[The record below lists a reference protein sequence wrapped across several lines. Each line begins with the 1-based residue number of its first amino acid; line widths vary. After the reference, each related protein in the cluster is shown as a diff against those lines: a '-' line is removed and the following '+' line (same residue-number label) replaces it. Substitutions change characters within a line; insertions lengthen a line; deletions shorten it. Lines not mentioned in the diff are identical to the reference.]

1 VLIAVVFLLGA
12 IACLAATVI
21 LLRSLGPR
29 YRVGRLLASTPV
41 ATIDEALELARGR
54 DAYVRVTGR
63 ISSDEEFPDENDRPL
78 VYRRKRLEVADRP
91 GTWRVVADEREA
103 VPFGIETRSSFIAV
117 DEAAIAEGL
126 VAIPREAAGRSSD
139 LPTDIGDAL
148 KGVDPNAP
156 ARLVV
161 EQLSAVEHAT
171 VCGVPLV
178 RHGRGTLSAGLDRP
192 LIVTTLDVPDAIRL
206 LAAPNRRRVVT
217 AAGFLLAAVVQ
228 AALAVVAALAGL

>member
-1 VLIAVVFLLGA
+1 MLIAVVLMAAA
-12 IACLAATVI
+12 IACLAGTVV

-41 ATIDEALELARGR
+41 ATIDEALELARGPH
-54 DAYVRVTGR
+54 AYVRVSGR
-63 ISSDEEFPDENDRPL
+63 ISSDDEFPDENDRPL

-91 GTWRVVADEREA
+91 GAWRVVADEREA
-103 VPFGIETRSSFIAV
+103 VPFGVETRSSFIGV

-139 LPTDIGDAL
+139 LPTDIGEPL
-148 KGVDPNAP
+148 EGVDPDAP
-156 ARLVV
+156 ARLIV

-178 RHGRGTLSAGLDRP
+178 RDGRAMLSAGLDRP
-192 LIVTTLDVPDAIRL
+192 LVITTLDVPDAIRL
-206 LAAPNRRRVVT
+206 LAAPNRRRVLT
-217 AAGFLLAAVVQ
+217 AAAFLVAAVVL
-228 AALAVVAALAGL
+228 AALVVVAALSGL